1 MTHADS
7 FGSFSKYGKIFQEKI
22 FQGLLTDK
30 TWASQM
36 TEVMTPEFF
45 DLKYL
50 RFLTDRYF
58 QYFIKYKDFPTLNL
72 LITIVKEGLSQG
84 TDVILRDQ
92 IVEFL
97 HRMKTN
103 PDVSD
108 LQYVK
113 DNALDFCKRQAFKSA
128 LTKAVELIETEQF
141 EGVVNIMKEAVGA
154 GLPSSIGHD
163 FFNDIE
169 ARFIRQRRMTISTG
183 IRQIDRKEVLNGGL
197 GKGELGVVVAPTGV
211 GKSHFLVSVGAA
223 ALKMGYNVV
232 HYTFELSETVLG
244 TRYDSHLCR
253 ISATDIP
260 DLREVVIAEYAQ
272 MKDLGRLI
280 IKEYPTGSASV
291 MTLRNHVEK
300 LLLKGIKPDVI
311 VIDYADIMRSSRKYD
326 SMRHELKLIYEEL
339 RAMAVDCQVPIWTA
353 SQANREAANADVVG
367 LENMSEAYGKA
378 MVADFICAISRK
390 PAEKLLGGARLHV
403 AKNRAG
409 RDGFV
414 FPIKIDTSQSR
425 IEVMDEIAEMSL
437 EDVNQSDSSSMKDL
451 LRKKWKEVQD
461 SKEPV

>member
-1 MTHADS
+1 MISISFEECQETVSIGDLFSELGFDCDGSGAEQVRECGWALSVKSLDEHYEVEGCRWTSPEPTFRLRVEAPTGCIHEMECADKHLVLRQRPDEWAHVDALRV
-7 FGSFSKYGKIFQEKI
+7 G
-22 FQGLLTDK
+22 DK
-30 TWASQM
+30 VVCQDGIGTVV
-36 TEVMTPEFF
+36 EVQ
-45 DLKYL
+45 DL
-50 RFLTDRYF
+50 
-58 QYFIKYKDFPTLNL
+58 
-72 LITIVKEGLSQG
+72 G
-84 TDVILRDQ
+84 
-92 IVEFL
+92 
-97 HRMKTN
+97 
-103 PDVSD
+103 
-108 LQYVK
+108 
-113 DNALDFCKRQAFKSA
+113 CKRQ
-128 LTKAVELIETEQF
+128 LCDLQ
-141 EGVVNIMKEAVGA
+141 VGIA
-154 GLPSSIGHD
+154 HSYYT
-163 FFNDIE
+163 N
-169 ARFIRQRRMTISTG
+169 G
-183 IRQIDRKEVLNGGL
+183 IFSHN
-197 GKGELGVVVAPTGV
+197 
-211 GKSHFLVSVGAA
+211 SHFLVSVGAA